1 MRIAFTERLV
11 PRRVTGRMVLVSI
24 VSFFAVIIAVN
35 LIMATLA
42 VSTFGGVETR
52 NAYQAGLSFS
62 REIAESRA
70 QEARNWHV
78 EAKLS
83 NWTPD
88 GVVVEVMPR
97 DASSSPVVGV
107 DFTVTFAHPAS
118 RRQDQVVSLSQVGA
132 GLFRARTQIS
142 PGQWDLVVEA
152 GRDGE
157 RLFRSKTRIQIR

>member
-1 MRIAFTERLV
+1 
-11 PRRVTGRMVLVSI
+11 MVLASI

-88 GVVVEVMPR
+88 GVVVEVLPR
-97 DASSSPVVGV
+97 DASGSPVAGV

-118 RRQDQVVSLSQVGA
+118 RRQDQVVALGEVSA
-132 GLFRARTQIS
+132 GLFRARAQVT

-157 RLFRSKTRIQIR
+157 RLFRSKSRVQVR